1 MMKQLIP
8 LMVLFIF
15 CSCIPLRIAPDIK
28 DDKLMLAKKFKSKL
42 PKEYALI
49 FEDPK
54 DEGEFYY
61 FINARY
67 ELFEQNVQSNVP
79 ITIENE
85 TFFLS
90 FYEVEIPTK
99 TINFVPLFIDGLLMS
114 NNQDPWFEDLEFSR
128 NGHWYLALT
137 VSDSHKADCLKPN
150 YRYQKQILNYLRALR
165 IDYLKAV

>member
-1 MMKQLIP
+1 MMKQLLP
-8 LMVLFIF
+8 LMALFIF

-42 PKEYALI
+42 PKEFALI

-61 FINARY
+61 FINDRY

-85 TFFLS
+85 IFFMS

-99 TINFVPLFIDGLLMS
+99 TINFIPIFLDGILMS
-114 NNQDPWFEDLEFSR
+114 NNQDPWFQDLEFSR
-128 NGHWYLALT
+128 NGHWYLAIT
-137 VSDSHKADCLKPN
+137 VSDSNKTDCLKPN
-150 YRYQKQILNYLRALR
+150 HHHQKKILNYLRALR
-165 IDYLKAV
+165 IDYLKGV